1 MKLTKLFKTFAA
13 AAAIATVAFAA
24 GCGSSETETAGKSAA
39 PAAGAKTYVV
49 ATRGT
54 AKPFSYTDDNGNLTG
69 YDVEILKEVEKRN
82 PKLHFEFKSM
92 AVDAAFVAMDA
103 KQVDIIANQMR
114 RNPTREK
121 KYIYTKEVNDYSVR
135 KLVVQKDRTDINSMD
150 DLKGKKVAVTTSSE
164 FNEFVQNFN
173 KTADPKIDVTYTDK
187 GSAETLNLVATGRVD
202 AAGEYEYII
211 NTAVK
216 DRNLPVKATGKTLLV
231 VPTYFLL
238 RKDPELQQ
246 VADEIDAA
254 VKSMR
259 DDGTLKK
266 LSEQYL
272 GGDYTVEPK
281 E

>member
-1 MKLTKLFKTFAA
+1 MKHKSLKGLVMTAA
-13 AAAIATVAFAA
+13 FLMAAVLA
-24 GCGSSETETAGKSAA
+24 GCGESGNAIE
-39 PAAGAKTYVV
+39 PGAKTYIV

-54 AKPFSYTDDNGNLTG
+54 SKPFSYTDDNGNLTG

-92 AVDAAFVAMDA
+92 TVDAAFVAMDA

-114 RNPTREK
+114 RNPARLNK
-121 KYIYTKEVNDYSVR
+121 VIYTTEVNDYSVR
-135 KLVVQKDRTDINSMD
+135 KLAVKKGRTDIHSLD
-150 DLKGKKVAVTTSSE
+150 DLKGKKVVVGTTSE
-164 FNEFVQNFN
+164 FTDVVKKFNE
-173 KTADPKIDVTYTDK
+173 TADPPIELVYTDK
-187 GSAETLNLVATGRVD
+187 GAAETLNLVATGRVD

-211 NTAVK
+211 NTAQK
-216 DRNLPVKATGKTLLV
+216 DRNLPVEAVGKTIAI

-238 RKDPELQQ
+238 RKDPELQK
-246 VADEIDAA
+246 VADEIDKE
-254 VKSMR
+254 VKAMR